1 MPILKLYSIKAL
13 HKWHVNVVNLKKEKN
28 NYGLKNLKTPSLIEV
43 IILMD
48 TVEIASVEKRR
59 ERKNQALNFFFLL
72 QTCTQVSQNLFLF
85 CIHTLSHMCIN
96 MGGVYVGVGV

>member
-59 ERKNQALNFFFLL
+59 ERKNQALNFFF
-72 QTCTQVSQNLFLF
+72 F
-85 CIHTLSHMCIN
+85 CKLVHR
-96 MGGVYVGVGV
+96 